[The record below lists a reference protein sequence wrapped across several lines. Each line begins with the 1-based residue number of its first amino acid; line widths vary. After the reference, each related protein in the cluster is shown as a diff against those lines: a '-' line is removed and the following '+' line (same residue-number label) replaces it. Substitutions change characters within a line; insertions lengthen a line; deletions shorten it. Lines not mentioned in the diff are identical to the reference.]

1 MQVCVVT
8 FGSVP
13 PGRTCRVKM
22 SSSVSV
28 AGVAGSKV
36 SAMVRTKV
44 TPARSVIN
52 RLGMAAC
59 TAGGMVLSF
68 GPTHAQVPNPPAQA
82 VPHQPSEIT
91 AQPVSNQGWTAA
103 EIQVEQARCNQLLK
117 ALDIVAK
124 PANPVR
130 EHECGAAA
138 PVELISVG
146 KSPQVTFFPP
156 IVVTCDL
163 AVAMHRWVTKDLQ
176 SLSRKHLGAPVIR
189 VDTMSSYSCRTAY
202 GRKNARLSEHG
213 RANAVD
219 IRSFTASNGT
229 TSDVLADWGPT
240 GTEIAAQV
248 AAAKRQDADRAVA
261 AAKAGLPSRP
271 QAQPGALATAPASN
285 GIATGSI
292 PPTASGLADLTRPTI
307 SLGSRGSTGN
317 PIGIPMP
324 STSDTGLGISTGSG
338 LPSRLGGPK
347 GSDAEAAI
355 LSGKTDFLRGAH
367 ATACQ
372 IFGTVLG
379 PEANAAHRNH
389 FHVDM
394 AERKLRS
401 ICE

>member
-1 MQVCVVT
+1 
-8 FGSVP
+8 
-13 PGRTCRVKM
+13 
-22 SSSVSV
+22 
-28 AGVAGSKV
+28 
-36 SAMVRTKV
+36 MVRSKV
-44 TPARSVIN
+44 TPTGSILN
-52 RLGMAAC
+52 RLGIAAC
-59 TAGGMVLSF
+59 TAGGIALSF
-68 GPTHAQVPNPPAQA
+68 GPAGAQAPNPPAQA
-82 VPHQPSEIT
+82 IPHQQSQIT
-91 AQPVSNQGWTAA
+91 AQPAVSQPVVSQPVLSQGWTAA
-103 EIQVEQARCNQLLK
+103 DIQVEQARCNQLLK

-138 PVELISVG
+138 PIELISVG
-146 KSPQVTFFPP
+146 KSPQVTFYPP
-156 IVVTCDL
+156 VTVTCDL
-163 AVAMHRWVTKDLQ
+163 AVALHRWVTKDLQ
-176 SLSRKHLGAPVIR
+176 ALSRKHLGAPIIR

-219 IRSFTASNGT
+219 IRSFTTSNGS
-229 TSDVLADWGPT
+229 TSDILADWGPT

-248 AAAKRQDADRAVA
+248 AAAKRLDADRAVA
-261 AAKAGLPSRP
+261 AANTAKSGSPSRTP
-271 QAQPGALATAPASN
+271 AQPGALATAPASN

-317 PIGIPMP
+317 PLGIPMP
-324 STSDTGLGISTGSG
+324 STSDTGLGISNGSG

-347 GSDAEAAI
+347 GSDAEAI
-355 LSGKTDFLRGAH
+355 VLSGKTDFLRGAH

>member
-1 MQVCVVT
+1 MVQSAVT
-8 FGSVP
+8 S
-13 PGRTCRVKM
+13 T
-22 SSSVSV
+22 
-28 AGVAGSKV
+28 
-36 SAMVRTKV
+36 
-44 TPARSVIN
+44 RSVIN
-52 RLGMAAC
+52 RLSMAAC
-59 TAGGMVLSF
+59 AAGSIVLSHGTAG
-68 GPTHAQVPNPPAQA
+68 AQVANAPAEA
-82 VPHQPSEIT
+82 LPHQQSQIT
-91 AQPVSNQGWTAA
+91 AQPVAAPGWSAA
-103 EIQVEQARCNQLLK
+103 DIQVEQARCNQLLK

-156 IVVTCDL
+156 IIVTCDL

-176 SLSRKHLGAPVIR
+176 TLSRKHLGAPVIR

-229 TSDVLADWGPT
+229 TSDVLTDWGPT

-248 AAAKRQDADRAVA
+248 AAAKRLEAERAVA
-261 AAKAGLPSRP
+261 AAKAAPSSRTH
-271 QAQPGALATAPASN
+271 AQPGALATAPASN

-292 PPTASGLADLTRPTI
+292 PPTASGLADMTRPTI
-307 SLGSRGSTGN
+307 SLGSRGNSGN

-347 GSDAEAAI
+347 GPNAESVT